1 MPADLRAAP
10 GESCIARPI
19 DIRASAKP
27 DEMIDELL
35 RRVAHQEASVLALLE
50 LAEKSAPD
58 QRRGTERLAA
68 SAARA
73 ADALR
78 KRVERLRTDLEVR
91 ALVDQMVGG
100 GDALGELLDR
110 MADCIF
116 AHDERISLELSADT
130 LRRSLVASGAARDDR
145 ASDGAASLPKTVS
158 RGVRTARVRKS
169 RPPVRSHP
177 ATPVTPCAEA
187 LAADYT
193 AHRALALAAVAGNNG
208 GMRPTIRTVD
218 PGPLGEQVQAHL
230 RRLIELKR
238 RDPEDDA

>member
-10 GESCIARPI
+10 GESYIARPI

-27 DEMIDELL
+27 DDMVADLL
-35 RRVAHQEASVLALLE
+35 RRVACPEASVLALLA

-78 KRVERLRTDLEVR
+78 KRVERLQIDMKVR

-116 AHDERISLELSADT
+116 AHDERISLDLSADT

-169 RPPVRSHP
+169 RPPVKSYL
-177 ATPVTPCAEA
+177 ATLVKPSAEA
-187 LAADYT
+187 LATIEDGYPV
-193 AHRALALAAVAGNNG
+193 HRERALAAVAGNRG
-208 GMRPTIRTVD
+208 RGRRSAPST
-218 PGPLGEQVQAHL
+218 PGRSANRY
-230 RRLIELKR
+230 RRI
-238 RDPEDDA
+238 